1 MAVNI
6 KLFSL
11 QTSTAWCG
19 LRDVFWGRKEV
30 AADQTLAKSVAWL
43 ILIQVKTWLKLW
55 LSSSWIGSGVSSSA
69 HIPVISFVTQETLSR
84 RHDRWCST
92 ADFKGDS
99 SIAAGILSPCSILGV
114 VFSVFFNSK
123 YCCRNTCNSGHYH
136 HLPQC
141 GASWQGYIV
150 FLRTLLCAYSKFC
163 SAARVV
169 PIQTY
174 NWGEITIYLNFKPD
188 ENIY

>member
-6 KLFSL
+6 KWFSL
-11 QTSTAWCG
+11 QTNTARCG
-19 LRDVFWGRKEV
+19 LRDVFQGRKEV

-69 HIPVISFVTQETLSR
+69 HILVISFVTQETWSR
-84 RHDRWCST
+84 SYDKWCNTANFEGYSST
-92 ADFKGDS
+92 
-99 SIAAGILSPCSILGV
+99 AAGILFLCSILGV

-123 YCCRNTCNSGHYH
+123 YCCRNICNSGHCYH
-136 HLPQC
+136 RLPQC

-150 FLRTLLCAYSKFC
+150 FLKPVFCA
-163 SAARVV
+163 
-169 PIQTY
+169 
-174 NWGEITIYLNFKPD
+174 
-188 ENIY
+188 